1 MSVSTMGKP
10 PIPDGP
16 TSITASWLKQALS
29 AGVAS
34 DLPALKEVDVERVGA
49 GVGLMGEVLRCR
61 LTYEDDAPSAPDSV
75 IVKLPSP
82 HPKNLKMSKL
92 LQLYK
97 REYSFY
103 IRLAPHVPIHIA
115 ALYYG
120 DFEEKTHR
128 FVLVLEDM
136 RGMETGNRIEGA
148 TERQAKVAIRAIAR
162 LHGSYWNKVDRP
174 PVAGLHY
181 SLHPK
186 YRPLVQLAYLRYLV
200 PALKNF
206 GDHFSED
213 MRRLAEA
220 YGPRI
225 ADHMADVAA
234 QPLTFGHGDFLLDNM
249 FFGTDGSD
257 DFAVIDWQVSG
268 ISSGLYDV
276 ASFMSDSVS
285 TETRRKIERETLRE
299 YHDVLCSAGV
309 KEFSFEACWR
319 LYRQNMLGRLLAPIF
334 VCGGL
339 DLSNERGRAL
349 AENGLRKTLA
359 AVEDLEAGE
368 FLPRP
373 RPLYTPANAFSILS
387 RCAYKLYKTVR

>member
-1 MSVSTMGKP
+1 MGKP

-34 DLPALKEVDVERVGA
+34 DLPALKEVDVEVVGT

-61 LTYEDDAPSAPDSV
+61 LTYQDDAPSAPDSV
-75 IVKLPSP
+75 IVKLPSR

-97 REYSFY
+97 REHSFY
-103 IRLAPHVPIHIA
+103 IRLAPHVPIHVA

-136 RGMETGNRIEGA
+136 LGMETGNRMEGA

-162 LHGSYWNKVDRP
+162 LHGTYWNKVDQP
-174 PVAGLHY
+174 PVAGMHY

-186 YRPLVQLAYLRYLV
+186 YRPLVQLAYLRFLV

-206 GDHFSED
+206 GDHFPED

-249 FFGTDGSD
+249 FFGPDGSD

-368 FLPRP
+368 FLPSP

-387 RCAYKLYKTVR
+387 RCAYKLYKSVR

>member
-1 MSVSTMGKP
+1 MSVSALSKP

-16 TSITASWLKQALS
+16 TSITASWLNQALS
-29 AGVAS
+29 AGAAS
-34 DLPALKEVDVERVGA
+34 DLPAVKEVDVEGVGARVG
-49 GVGLMGEVLRCR
+49 LLGEVLRCR

-75 IVKLPSP
+75 IVKLPSS

-103 IRLAPHVPIHIA
+103 VRLAPHVPIHVA
-115 ALYYG
+115 ALYYE
-120 DFEEKTHR
+120 DFEDKTHR

-162 LHGSYWNKVDRP
+162 LHGLYWNKVDRP

-186 YRPLVQLAYLRYLV
+186 YRPLVQFAYLRCLV

-206 GDHFSED
+206 DDHFSED

-234 QPLTFGHGDFLLDNM
+234 QPLTFGHGDFHLDNM
-249 FFGTDGSD
+249 FFGPDGSD

-276 ASFMSDSVS
+276 AFFMSDSVS

-309 KEFSFEACWR
+309 KDFSFEACWR

-368 FLPRP
+368 FLPTP

>member
-1 MSVSTMGKP
+1 MGKP

-16 TSITASWLKQALS
+16 TSITTAWLKQALS

-34 DLPALKEVDVERVGA
+34 DLPALLPALKEVDVDVVGA

-61 LTYEDDAPSAPDSV
+61 LTYEDDAPSAPGSV
-75 IVKLPSP
+75 IVKLPSS
-82 HPKNLKMSKL
+82 HPRNLKMSKL

-103 IRLAPHVPIHIA
+103 IRLAPHVPIHVA

-120 DFEEKTHR
+120 DFEERAQR
-128 FVLVLEDM
+128 FVLVLEDL
-136 RGMETGNRIEGA
+136 RGMETGNRLEGA

-162 LHGSYWNKVDRP
+162 LHGRYWNKVDRP

-181 SLHPK
+181 SLHPRH
-186 YRPLVQLAYLRYLV
+186 RPLVQLSYLRCLV
-200 PALKNF
+200 PTLKNF
-206 GDHFSED
+206 GGLFSGD

-249 FFGTDGSD
+249 FFGPDGSD
-257 DFAVIDWQVSG
+257 DLAVIDWQVSG
-268 ISSGLYDV
+268 ISCGLYDV

-299 YHDVLCSAGV
+299 YHDVLCGAGV

-319 LYRQNMLGRLLAPIF
+319 LYRQNMLGRLLAPVFI
-334 VCGGL
+334 CGGL
-339 DLSNERGRAL
+339 DHSNEHGRAL

-359 AVEDLEAGE
+359 AIEDLEAGE
-368 FLPRP
+368 FLPAP
-373 RPLYTPANAFSILS
+373 RPFYTPANAFSILS
-387 RCAYKLYKTVR
+387 RCAYKLYKTVS

>member
-16 TSITASWLKQALS
+16 TSITASWLNQALS

-34 DLPALKEVDVERVGA
+34 DLPALKEVDVEVVGA

-75 IVKLPSP
+75 IVKLPSS

-103 IRLAPHVPIHIA
+103 IRLAPHVPIHVA

-174 PVAGLHY
+174 PVADLHY

-186 YRPLVQLAYLRYLV
+186 YRPLVQLAYLRWLV

-249 FFGTDGSD
+249 FFGPDGSD

-368 FLPRP
+368 FLPTP

>member
-1 MSVSTMGKP
+1 MGKP

-29 AGVAS
+29 AGAAS
-34 DLPALKEVDVERVGA
+34 DLPAVKEVDVEVVGA

-103 IRLAPHVPIHIA
+103 IRLAPHVPIQVA

-120 DFEEKTHR
+120 DFEEKAHR

-136 RGMETGNRIEGA
+136 LGMETGNRMEGA

-162 LHGSYWNKVDRP
+162 LHGTYWNQVDRP
-174 PVAGLHY
+174 PVADLHH

-200 PALKNF
+200 PHSQEF
-206 GDHFSED
+206 W
-213 MRRLAEA
+213 R
-220 YGPRI
+220 
-225 ADHMADVAA
+225 
-234 QPLTFGHGDFLLDNM
+234 PLLRGH
-249 FFGTDGSD
+249 
-257 DFAVIDWQVSG
+257 
-268 ISSGLYDV
+268 
-276 ASFMSDSVS
+276 
-285 TETRRKIERETLRE
+285 
-299 YHDVLCSAGV
+299 
-309 KEFSFEACWR
+309 
-319 LYRQNMLGRLLAPIF
+319 APP
-334 VCGGL
+334 C
-339 DLSNERGRAL
+339 R
-349 AENGLRKTLA
+349 GLR
-359 AVEDLEAGE
+359 
-368 FLPRP
+368 PQ
-373 RPLYTPANAFSILS
+373 N
-387 RCAYKLYKTVR
+387 C

>member
-34 DLPALKEVDVERVGA
+34 DLPVLKEVDVEVVGA

-103 IRLAPHVPIHIA
+103 IRLAPHVPIHVA

-148 TERQAKVAIRAIAR
+148 TERQAKVAIRAIAK

-186 YRPLVQLAYLRYLV
+186 YRPLVQLAYLRCLV
-200 PALKNF
+200 PTLKNF

-249 FFGTDGSD
+249 FFGPDGSD

-268 ISSGLYDV
+268 IGSGLYDV

-285 TETRRKIERETLRE
+285 TETRRKIERGPSGNTTMSSVARASRNFPSKPAGASTGRT
-299 YHDVLCSAGV
+299 CSAA
-309 KEFSFEACWR
+309 SSPPSSSAAAWTSPTSAA
-319 LYRQNMLGRLLAPIF
+319 AP
-334 VCGGL
+334 
-339 DLSNERGRAL
+339 S
-349 AENGLRKTLA
+349 
-359 AVEDLEAGE
+359 
-368 FLPRP
+368 P
-373 RPLYTPANAFSILS
+373 
-387 RCAYKLYKTVR
+387 KTVSARHSPP

>member
-1 MSVSTMGKP
+1 MGKP

-16 TSITASWLKQALS
+16 TSITASWLRQALS
-29 AGVAS
+29 AGGAS
-34 DLPALKEVDVERVGA
+34 DLPALKEVDVEVVGA

-61 LTYEDDAPSAPDSV
+61 LTYENDAPSGPDSV

-82 HPKNLKMSKL
+82 HPNNLKMSKL

-103 IRLAPHVPIHIA
+103 LRLAPHVPIHVA

-120 DFEEKTHR
+120 DYEEKTHR

-186 YRPLVQLAYLRYLV
+186 YRPLVQLAYLRCLV

-206 GDHFSED
+206 GDHFSDD

-249 FFGTDGSD
+249 FFGPDGSD
-257 DFAVIDWQVSG
+257 DFTVIDWQVSG

-368 FLPRP
+368 FLPAP
-373 RPLYTPANAFSILS
+373 RPIYTPANAFSILS

>member
-1 MSVSTMGKP
+1 MGKP

-34 DLPALKEVDVERVGA
+34 DLPAIKEVDVEVVGA

-61 LTYEDDAPSAPDSV
+61 LTYEDDAPSAPGSV
-75 IVKLPSP
+75 IVKLPSR

-97 REYSFY
+97 REHSFY
-103 IRLAPHVPIHIA
+103 IRLAPHVPIHVA

-136 RGMETGNRIEGA
+136 RGMETGNRMEGA

-162 LHGSYWNKVDRP
+162 LHGTYWNKVDQP
-174 PVAGLHY
+174 PVAGMHY

-186 YRPLVQLAYLRYLV
+186 YRPLVQLAYLRFLV

-206 GDHFSED
+206 GDHFPED

-234 QPLTFGHGDFLLDNM
+234 QPLTFGHGDFLIDNM
-249 FFGTDGSD
+249 FFGPDGSD

-268 ISSGLYDV
+268 IGSGLYDV

-319 LYRQNMLGRLLAPIF
+319 LYRQNMLGRLLAPIV

-339 DLSNERGRAL
+339 DLSNERGRSL

-368 FLPRP
+368 FLPTP

>member
-1 MSVSTMGKP
+1 MGK
-10 PIPDGP
+10 
-16 TSITASWLKQALS
+16 S
-29 AGVAS
+29 
-34 DLPALKEVDVERVGA
+34 
-49 GVGLMGEVLRCR
+49 
-61 LTYEDDAPSAPDSV
+61 
-75 IVKLPSP
+75 
-82 HPKNLKMSKL
+82 
-92 LQLYK
+92 
-97 REYSFY
+97 
-103 IRLAPHVPIHIA
+103 
-115 ALYYG
+115 YG
-120 DFEEKTHR
+120 DFEEKSHR
-128 FVLVLEDM
+128 FVLVLEDIL
-136 RGMETGNRIEGA
+136 GMETGNRIEGA

-162 LHGSYWNKVDRP
+162 LHGTYWNKVDRP

-186 YRPLVQLAYLRYLV
+186 YRPLVQLAYLRFLV
-200 PALKNF
+200 PTLKNF
-206 GDHFSED
+206 GDHFSEG

-225 ADHMADVAA
+225 ADHMGDVAA

-249 FFGTDGSD
+249 FFGPDGSD

-285 TETRRKIERETLRE
+285 IETRRKIERETLRE

-319 LYRQNMLGRLLAPIF
+319 LYRQNMLGRFLAPIF

-359 AVEDLEAGE
+359 PVEDLEAGE
-368 FLPRP
+368 FLPTP
-373 RPLYTPANAFSILS
+373 RPLHTPANAFSILS

>member
-1 MSVSTMGKP
+1 MGKP

-16 TSITASWLKQALS
+16 TSITTAWLNQALS

-34 DLPALKEVDVERVGA
+34 DLPALLPALKEVDVDVVGA

-61 LTYEDDAPSAPDSV
+61 LTYEDDAPSAPGSV
-75 IVKLPSP
+75 IVKLPSS
-82 HPKNLKMSKL
+82 HPRNLKMSKL

-103 IRLAPHVPIHIA
+103 IRLAPHVPIHVA

-120 DFEEKTHR
+120 DFEERGHR
-128 FVLVLEDM
+128 FVLVLEDL
-136 RGMETGNRIEGA
+136 RGMETGNRLEGA

-162 LHGSYWNKVDRP
+162 LHGRYWNKVDRP

-186 YRPLVQLAYLRYLV
+186 HRPLVQLSYLRCLV
-200 PALKNF
+200 PTLKNF
-206 GDHFSED
+206 GGLFSGD
-213 MRRLAEA
+213 MRRLAED

-249 FFGTDGSD
+249 FFGPDGSD
-257 DFAVIDWQVSG
+257 DLAVIDWQVSG
-268 ISSGLYDV
+268 ISCGLYDV

-299 YHDVLCSAGV
+299 YHDVLCGAGV

-319 LYRQNMLGRLLAPIF
+319 LYRQNMLGRLLAPVFI
-334 VCGGL
+334 CGGL
-339 DLSNERGRAL
+339 DHSNEHGRAL

-359 AVEDLEAGE
+359 AIEDLEASE
-368 FLPRP
+368 FLPTP
-373 RPLYTPANAFSILS
+373 RPFYTPANAFSTLS
-387 RCAYKLYKTVR
+387 RWAYKLYKTVS

>member
-1 MSVSTMGKP
+1 MGKP

-34 DLPALKEVDVERVGA
+34 DLPALKGVDVERVGA

-103 IRLAPHVPIHIA
+103 IRLAPHVPIHVA

-174 PVAGLHY
+174 PVAGLALFPPPQVPA
-181 SLHPK
+181 SGSVGLSALPCPRPQEFW
-186 YRPLVQLAYLRYLV
+186 RPLLR
-200 PALKNF
+200 
-206 GDHFSED
+206 
-213 MRRLAEA
+213 
-220 YGPRI
+220 
-225 ADHMADVAA
+225 
-234 QPLTFGHGDFLLDNM
+234 GH
-249 FFGTDGSD
+249 
-257 DFAVIDWQVSG
+257 
-268 ISSGLYDV
+268 
-276 ASFMSDSVS
+276 
-285 TETRRKIERETLRE
+285 
-299 YHDVLCSAGV
+299 
-309 KEFSFEACWR
+309 
-319 LYRQNMLGRLLAPIF
+319 APP
-334 VCGGL
+334 C
-339 DLSNERGRAL
+339 R
-349 AENGLRKTLA
+349 GLR
-359 AVEDLEAGE
+359 
-368 FLPRP
+368 PQNR
-373 RPLYTPANAFSILS
+373 
-387 RCAYKLYKTVR
+387 

>member
-1 MSVSTMGKP
+1 MGKP

-34 DLPALKEVDVERVGA
+34 DLPAIKEVDVEVVGA

-61 LTYEDDAPSAPDSV
+61 LTYEDDAPSAPGSV
-75 IVKLPSP
+75 IVKLPSR

-97 REYSFY
+97 REHSFY
-103 IRLAPHVPIHIA
+103 IRLAPHVPIHVA

-120 DFEEKTHR
+120 DFEEKAHR

-136 RGMETGNRIEGA
+136 LGMETGNRMEGA

-162 LHGSYWNKVDRP
+162 LHGTYWNKVDQP
-174 PVAGLHY
+174 PVAGMHY

-186 YRPLVQLAYLRYLV
+186 YRPLVQLAYLRFLV

-206 GDHFSED
+206 GDHFPED

-249 FFGTDGSD
+249 FFGPDGSD

-268 ISSGLYDV
+268 IGSGLYDV

-309 KEFSFEACWR
+309 KEFSSKPAGAST
-319 LYRQNMLGRLLAPIF
+319 GRTCSAASSPPSSSAAAWTSPTSAAAP
-334 VCGGL
+334 
-339 DLSNERGRAL
+339 S
-349 AENGLRKTLA
+349 RKTVSA
-359 AVEDLEAGE
+359 RHS
-368 FLPRP
+368 PP
-373 RPLYTPANAFSILS
+373 
-387 RCAYKLYKTVR
+387 

>member
-1 MSVSTMGKP
+1 MGKP

-34 DLPALKEVDVERVGA
+34 DLPAIKEVDVEVVGA

-61 LTYEDDAPSAPDSV
+61 LTYEDDAPSAPGSV
-75 IVKLPSP
+75 IVKLPSR

-97 REYSFY
+97 REHSFY
-103 IRLAPHVPIHIA
+103 IRLAPHVPIHVA

-136 RGMETGNRIEGA
+136 LGMETGNRMEGA

-162 LHGSYWNKVDRP
+162 LHGTYWNKVDQP
-174 PVAGLHY
+174 PVAGMHY

-186 YRPLVQLAYLRYLV
+186 YRPLVQLAYLRFLV

-206 GDHFSED
+206 GDHFPED

-249 FFGTDGSD
+249 FFGPDGSD

-268 ISSGLYDV
+268 IGSGLYDV

-368 FLPRP
+368 FLPSP

>member
-1 MSVSTMGKP
+1 MGKP

-16 TSITASWLKQALS
+16 TSITASWLNQALS

-34 DLPALKEVDVERVGA
+34 DLPALKEVDVEVVGA

-75 IVKLPSP
+75 IVKLPSS

-103 IRLAPHVPIHIA
+103 IRLAPHVPIHVA

-174 PVAGLHY
+174 PVADLHY

-186 YRPLVQLAYLRYLV
+186 YRPLVQLAYLRWLV

-249 FFGTDGSD
+249 FFGPDGSD

-368 FLPRP
+368 FLPTP

>member
-1 MSVSTMGKP
+1 MGKP

-34 DLPALKEVDVERVGA
+34 DLPAIKEVDVEVVGA

-103 IRLAPHVPIHIA
+103 IRLAPHVPIDVA

-148 TERQAKVAIRAIAR
+148 TERQAKVAIRTIAR

-186 YRPLVQLAYLRYLV
+186 YRPLVQLAYLRCLV

-234 QPLTFGHGDFLLDNM
+234 QPLTFGHGDFLIDNM
-249 FFGTDGSD
+249 FFGPTGPMTSP
-257 DFAVIDWQVSG
+257 
-268 ISSGLYDV
+268 SSTGRSA
-276 ASFMSDSVS
+276 AS
-285 TETRRKIERETLRE
+285 
-299 YHDVLCSAGV
+299 
-309 KEFSFEACWR
+309 
-319 LYRQNMLGRLLAPIF
+319 AP
-334 VCGGL
+334 
-339 DLSNERGRAL
+339 A
-349 AENGLRKTLA
+349 
-359 AVEDLEAGE
+359 
-368 FLPRP
+368 
-373 RPLYTPANAFSILS
+373 YTTSPPS
-387 RCAYKLYKTVR
+387 

>member
-1 MSVSTMGKP
+1 MGKP

-16 TSITASWLKQALS
+16 TSITTAWLNQALS

-34 DLPALKEVDVERVGA
+34 DLPALLPALKEVDVDVVGA

-61 LTYEDDAPSAPDSV
+61 LTYEDDAPSAPGSV
-75 IVKLPSP
+75 IVKLPSS
-82 HPKNLKMSKL
+82 HPRNLKMSKL

-103 IRLAPHVPIHIA
+103 IRLAPHVPIHVA

-120 DFEEKTHR
+120 DFEERGHR
-128 FVLVLEDM
+128 FVLVLEDL
-136 RGMETGNRIEGA
+136 RGMETGNRLEGA

-162 LHGSYWNKVDRP
+162 LHGRYWNKVDRP

-186 YRPLVQLAYLRYLV
+186 HRPLVQLSYLRCLV
-200 PALKNF
+200 PTLKNF
-206 GDHFSED
+206 GGLFSGD

-249 FFGTDGSD
+249 FFGPDGSD
-257 DFAVIDWQVSG
+257 DLAVIDWQVSG
-268 ISSGLYDV
+268 ISCGLYDV

-299 YHDVLCSAGV
+299 YHDVLCGAGV

-319 LYRQNMLGRLLAPIF
+319 LYRQNMLGRLLAPVFI
-334 VCGGL
+334 CGGL
-339 DLSNERGRAL
+339 DHSNEHGRAL

-359 AVEDLEAGE
+359 AIEDLEAGE
-368 FLPRP
+368 FFPTPRP
-373 RPLYTPANAFSILS
+373 FYTPANAFSTLS
-387 RCAYKLYKTVR
+387 RWAYKLYKTVR

>member
-16 TSITASWLKQALS
+16 TSITASWLRQALS

-34 DLPALKEVDVERVGA
+34 DLPAIKEVDVEGVGA

-61 LTYEDDAPSAPDSV
+61 LTYEDDAPFAPDSV

-103 IRLAPHVPIHIA
+103 LRLAPHVPIHVA

-120 DFEEKTHR
+120 DFEEKSHR

-148 TERQAKVAIRAIAR
+148 TERQAKVAIRTIAR

-174 PVAGLHY
+174 PIAGLHY

-186 YRPLVQLAYLRYLV
+186 YRPLVQLAYLRCLV

-225 ADHMADVAA
+225 ADHMADVAT
-234 QPLTFGHGDFLLDNM
+234 QPLTFGHGDFLIDNM
-249 FFGTDGSD
+249 FFGPDGSD

-285 TETRRKIERETLRE
+285 TETRRNIERETLRE

-368 FLPRP
+368 FLPTT

>member
-1 MSVSTMGKP
+1 
-10 PIPDGP
+10 
-16 TSITASWLKQALS
+16 
-29 AGVAS
+29 
-34 DLPALKEVDVERVGA
+34 
-49 GVGLMGEVLRCR
+49 MGEVLRCR

-103 IRLAPHVPIHIA
+103 IRLAPHVPIHVA

-186 YRPLVQLAYLRYLV
+186 YRPLVQLAYLYCLV

-234 QPLTFGHGDFLLDNM
+234 QPLTFGHGDFLMDNM
-249 FFGTDGSD
+249 FFGADGSD

-268 ISSGLYDV
+268 IGPGLYDV

-299 YHDVLCSAGV
+299 YHDVLCSTGV

-319 LYRQNMLGRLLAPIF
+319 LYRQNMLGRLLAPIL

-368 FLPRP
+368 FLPTP

>member
-1 MSVSTMGKP
+1 MGKP

-34 DLPALKEVDVERVGA
+34 DLPAIKEVDVEVVGA

-61 LTYEDDAPSAPDSV
+61 IAYEDDASSAPGSV
-75 IVKLPSP
+75 IVKLPSS

-103 IRLAPHVPIHIA
+103 IRLAPHVPIHVA

-120 DFEEKTHR
+120 DFEEKAHR

-136 RGMETGNRIEGA
+136 RGMETGSRIEGA

-174 PVAGLHY
+174 PVAGLYY
-181 SLHPK
+181 SLHRK

-200 PALKNF
+200 PTLKNF
-206 GDHFSED
+206 GDHFSRD

-225 ADHMADVAA
+225 ADHMTDVAA
-234 QPLTFGHGDFLLDNM
+234 QPLTFGHGDFLMDNM
-249 FFGTDGSD
+249 FFGPDGPMTSP
-257 DFAVIDWQVSG
+257 
-268 ISSGLYDV
+268 SSIGRSA
-276 ASFMSDSVS
+276 ASVPACTTSPPSLSDSVS

-299 YHDVLCSAGV
+299 YHDVLCSEGV

-339 DLSNERGRAL
+339 DLSNERGRSL

-359 AVEDLEAGE
+359 AIEDLEANE
-368 FLPRP
+368 FLPAP
-373 RPLYTPANAFSILS
+373 PLLYTPANAFSILS
-387 RCAYKLYKTVR
+387 RCAYKLYKTVG